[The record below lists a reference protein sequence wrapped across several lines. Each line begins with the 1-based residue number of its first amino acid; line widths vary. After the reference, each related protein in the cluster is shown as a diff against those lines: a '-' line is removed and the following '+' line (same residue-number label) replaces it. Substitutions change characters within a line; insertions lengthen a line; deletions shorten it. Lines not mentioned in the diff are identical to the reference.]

1 MLNIKSLKNAM
12 SCVYNNAVNSPL
24 KKDLFHLANALEQLS
39 EEKGS
44 SIVSSVEGKAL
55 VYITRDRKMIY
66 VYVESGSGYGFGID
80 KLKSF
85 NDFTKEFST
94 YKRRAIEKALKEIW
108 RRNKYY
114 ASNNPKQDLD
124 LWLKDC

>member
-1 MLNIKSLKNAM
+1 MLNIKKLKNAM

-39 EEKGS
+39 EETGS

-124 LWLKDC
+124 LWLRDC

>member
-39 EEKGS
+39 EETGS

-124 LWLKDC
+124 LWLRDC

>member
-39 EEKGS
+39 EETGS